1 MTQPSVSKRRSAL
14 GTGLAALL
22 PDRLDGDY
30 FLCPIEQIR
39 PSPHQ
44 PRQHFPEDAIEE
56 LAQSIREKGL
66 IQPVILRRG
75 DSEGYELIAG
85 ERRWRAA
92 QKAGLADIPAIV
104 REASD
109 EEVLEL
115 ALVENLQR
123 EDLNPVEEAQAYRT
137 LLDRTGAT
145 QEALSSRLGKSR
157 VAIANSLRLL
167 LLPPRVLDALRSAA
181 VTAGHARAILALE
194 QEDERLAFLDEII
207 AKGLS
212 VRQAE
217 ERSRAHHPKAPRNP
231 RRRDPNVRTIEERLS
246 RSLGTRVAL
255 QPGRKKGA
263 GRVSIEYRSFDDL
276 DRILDLLNPPKGR

>member
-1 MTQPSVSKRRSAL
+1 MNQPSAKKRRSAL

-44 PRQHFPEDAIEE
+44 PRQHFPEEAIEE

-66 IQPVILRRG
+66 IQPVILRRAG
-75 DSEGYELIAG
+75 SEGYELIAG

-92 QKAGLADIPAIV
+92 QRAGIPDIPAIV

-109 EEVLEL
+109 EELLEL

-123 EDLNPVEEAQAYRT
+123 EDLNPVEEAQAYRA
-137 LLDRTGAT
+137 LLHRTGAT
-145 QEALSSRLGKSR
+145 QDALSSRLGKSR
-157 VAIANSLRLL
+157 AAIANALRLL
-167 LLPPRVLDALRSAA
+167 SLPPQALDALRSARI
-181 VTAGHARAILALE
+181 TPGHARAILALD
-194 QEDERLAFLDEII
+194 QEDERLRLLDEIL

-212 VRQAE
+212 VREAE
-217 ERSRAHHPKAPRNP
+217 DRSRARRPKAPRTP
-231 RRRDPNVRTIEERLS
+231 LRRDPNIRTIEERLS
-246 RSLGTRVAL
+246 RSLGTRVSL

-263 GRVSIEYRSFDDL
+263 GRLSIEYRSLDDL
-276 DRILDLLNPPKGR
+276 DRILDLLKASQSR